1 MLSMLFAT
9 VMVQSPS
16 LTVPAFTAY
25 IEPKEESAEVD
36 QNGVTKWVDAKQSV
50 VWYGKLNS
58 GGTLKLALALEGPDG
73 KARYEVVF
81 DKLKRPIVASTNGTI
96 DLGEFQ
102 VAKAGEYHRIALKCL
117 DKSPKRPS
125 LVKSL
130 TISGP
135 ASKDAEFNLTE
146 RRNAASVHCSYPLS
160 KEDQVEWF
168 FNQVEAKTVPTHSF
182 YMACGFH
189 RGYFGMQVNSP
200 TERRVI
206 FSVWD
211 SGNEAVSRDKV
222 GAEDRVSLLSKGAG
236 VVAGDFGNEGTGGHS
251 HMVYPWKQ
259 GEIYQFALHAEPKD
273 GNTVYTAYFK
283 PKKQKEWLLIA
294 SFRAPKDGSYLKG
307 LHSFNENFWGTNG
320 NLQRLAL
327 YGPACVRLAGGE
339 WKDLS
344 TARFTHDG
352 HGKVNRRDYYL
363 RAVGDRFALSNGGFV
378 ADAIKYGDAKERKP
392 AGIAEAKTALQSL
405 INGH

>member
-9 VMVQSPS
+9 ALVQAPS
-16 LTVPAFTAY
+16 LTIPAFTAY
-25 IEPKEESAEVD
+25 IEPNEESAEVD
-36 QNGVTKWVDAKQSV
+36 QNGVSKWTDAKQSV
-50 VWYGKLNS
+50 AWYGKLNS
-58 GGTLKLALALEGPDG
+58 TGALKLTVALDGPDG
-73 KARYEVVF
+73 KARYEIAF
-81 DKLKRPIVASTNGTI
+81 DKSKRVVSASLNGTV
-96 DLGEFQ
+96 DLGDYQ
-102 VAKAGEYHRIALKCL
+102 VLKAGEYHRIALRCL
-117 DKSPKRPS
+117 GKAPNRPT
-125 LVKSL
+125 LIKSL
-130 TISGP
+130 TISGS
-135 ASKDAEFNLTE
+135 AAEKAEFNLTE
-146 RRNAASVHCSYPLS
+146 RRNAASVHFSYPIP

-168 FNQVEAKTVPTHSF
+168 LNQVEAQTTPTHSF

-211 SGNEAVSRDKV
+211 SGSEATDRGKV
-222 GAEDRVSLLSKGAG
+222 GNENRVKLLRKGQG

-259 GEIYQFALHAEPKD
+259 GETYQFALHAEPKD
-273 GNTVYTAYFK
+273 GSTVYTAYFK
-283 PKKQKEWLLIA
+283 PKKQKDWLLIA

-327 YGPACVRLAGGE
+327 YGPACVRLSNGE
-339 WKDLS
+339 WKDLA

-363 RAVGDRFALSNGGFV
+363 RAEGNRFALSNGGFI
-378 ADAIKYGDAKERKP
+378 ADPIQYGDTKVRKASSCSDSER
-392 AGIAEAKTALQSL
+392 ELHSL
-405 INGH
+405 LKQ